1 MASRNTKKEQAMS
14 DPFDFTYRVEGSP
27 AVQKKFLQT
36 ISHYRDEMAE
46 SSSLEGLKSP
56 VLRHTDG
63 SLTWSGWIG
72 PIVFDI
78 DESLVQI
85 TSKSAA
91 RIWAYHGEDSDDY
104 IRGWVLCIEKGMRS
118 ESGFWDADVGYDAAM
133 ASIELQSTASVD
145 AAMTLL
151 GELDRACG
159 RPGRLSAVLAQM
171 LLEALG
177 LHPRLAS
184 NAAVWTGIME
194 LRSQIAASDIH
205 SETVWGDSEQE
216 LDSSHIDSLFA
227 KIEAGCLMEAL
238 STPTGE
244 ACPPKAVRL

>member
-1 MASRNTKKEQAMS
+1 MASRNTEKEQAVS

-27 AVQKKFLQT
+27 AVKKKFLQT
-36 ISHYRDEMAE
+36 VSHYREEMAE
-46 SSSLEGLKSP
+46 DSSLKGLESR

-63 SLTWSGWIG
+63 SLTWAGWAG

-78 DESLVQI
+78 DKSLAQI
-85 TSKSAA
+85 TRRSSA

-104 IRGWVLCIEKGMRS
+104 IRSWVLCIEKGVRS
-118 ESGFWDADVGYDAAM
+118 EAGFWDADVGYDAAM

-159 RPGRLSAVLAQM
+159 RQGRLSAVLAQM
-171 LLEALG
+171 LLEALV
-177 LHPRLAS
+177 LHPSLAS

-194 LRSQIAASDIH
+194 LRSQIAASDIN
-205 SETVWGDSEQE
+205 SETVWSDSEQE
-216 LDSSHIDSLFA
+216 WDANQIDSLFA
-227 KIEAGCLMEAL
+227 KIEAGRLMAAL

-244 ACPPKAVRL
+244 ACPPKVVRL